1 MNSITQKANQSLGF
15 LRRNLK
21 TNSQKVKEHAY
32 KALIRPKLEY
42 SSSVWDPYVKSQDNQ
57 IEKVKRGAAQFVT
70 NRFHNTSSVSDM
82 LVSLNWPL
90 LEIRRTRSRL
100 IMFYKSVH
108 GLVAIQLNPNLLV
121 QNSSRTRQVQG
132 TNLCTFRQIS
142 TTKDSYKHSFFPRTI
157 IQWNMLPVAAFQAH
171 TVDAFKV
178 IVIVPVIVSATIY

>member
-1 MNSITQKANQSLGF
+1 
-15 LRRNLK
+15 
-21 TNSQKVKEHAY
+21 
-32 KALIRPKLEY
+32 
-42 SSSVWDPYVKSQDNQ
+42 
-57 IEKVKRGAAQFVT
+57 
-70 NRFHNTSSVSDM
+70 M

-178 IVIVPVIVSATIY
+178 IVIVPVIVSATIYWLFSSLYIILIQPSLFNVIYIDIFFLNILIFITNQRLLIIFNIEGM